1 MNILI
6 PFVKTIKF
14 SSPICEITK
23 ISLEHDYTVNDESIL
38 GNFYVSGEYRCNEI
52 SVNTLEF
59 KETLPF
65 NVEINNTV
73 KKDTVDVEISDFTYE
88 IVDKDSIKVCI
99 EYKVSAEIEEPTVM
113 ERVDV
118 DFEEEL
124 EHLNDLELVNTE
136 ENVEDDTTLVEEK
149 LEEDRKIDENIKN
162 DIINNISSNEDEYIT
177 YHVHIIKENE
187 SIESI
192 CTTYNITK
200 MDLSS
205 LNNLEDISIGDK
217 LIIPNESN

>member
-6 PFVKTIKF
+6 PFEKTIKF

-23 ISLEHDYTVNDESIL
+23 ISLEHDYTINDESIL

-88 IVDKDSIKVCI
+88 IVDKESIKVCI
-99 EYKVSAEIEEPTVM
+99 EYKVSAEIEEPVEM

-124 EHLNDLELVNTE
+124 EHLNDLELDATE
-136 ENVEDDTTLVEEK
+136 DKEEVETK
-149 LEEDRKIDENIKN
+149 EEDRKIDENIKN
-162 DIINNISSNEDEYIT
+162 DIINNISSNELM
-177 YHVHIIKENE
+177 
-187 SIESI
+187 
-192 CTTYNITK
+192 NI
-200 MDLSS
+200 
-205 LNNLEDISIGDK
+205 
-217 LIIPNESN
+217 

>member
-1 MNILI
+1 
-6 PFVKTIKF
+6 
-14 SSPICEITK
+14 
-23 ISLEHDYTVNDESIL
+23 
-38 GNFYVSGEYRCNEI
+38 
-52 SVNTLEF
+52 
-59 KETLPF
+59 
-65 NVEINNTV
+65 
-73 KKDTVDVEISDFTYE
+73 
-88 IVDKDSIKVCI
+88 
-99 EYKVSAEIEEPTVM
+99 M

-124 EHLNDLELVNTE
+124 EHLNDLKLDITE
-136 ENVEDDTTLVEEK
+136 DKE
-149 LEEDRKIDENIKN
+149 EEDRKIDENIKN

>member
-6 PFVKTIKF
+6 PFEKTIKF

-88 IVDKDSIKVCI
+88 IIDKESIKVCI
-99 EYKVSAEIEEPTVM
+99 EYKVSAEIEEPVEM

-124 EHLNDLELVNTE
+124 EHLNDLELDVTE
-136 ENVEDDTTLVEEK
+136 DKEEVETK
-149 LEEDRKIDENIKN
+149 EEDRKIDENIKN